1 MNILLNTLYIC
12 NFYEHFIEHSLYLVI
27 FRTFYWTLSISVI
40 FMNILLNTLYI
51 CNFYEHF
58 IEHFLYL

>member
-27 FRTFYWTLSISVI
+27 F
-40 FMNILLNTLYI
+40 MNILLNTFYI

-58 IEHFLYL
+58 IEHSLYL